1 MDNDYKFN
9 LANKLINNYDSYKN
23 EVITIYKDLFKN
35 NYNDYN
41 IGLWL
46 INSNDVDHLYKKN
59 LFYNLLKKYN
69 NENDKLQNIK
79 GILYPKFL
87 FESNKFDL
95 SINEIDNF
103 QKDYSL
109 LLSDIDFLKNNKV
122 DFFTFNCFSDINNLY
137 NIKYLIK
144 EDVIKHRINE
154 YNIKNDK
161 IKIAILSI
169 GINSSPNFYH
179 FIEVYYYL
187 SKINK
192 DIKIFLEN
200 KEEDLN
206 DYCKKMLKDIKVY
219 YIKDLDNNQVY
230 DLIKL
235 ENIDILLSMYGHF
248 TRYDILL
255 RKPCKILINGPDGG
269 WIFPSFF
276 MDYNL
281 SFKNNII
288 KNNDEYKFIKL
299 KHFLPIY
306 KKTNFKIKYKKP
318 LYSNKI
324 RIGLITT
331 PLKISKDLILLIK
344 KILNNNN
351 NIILTIYGYNLNDY
365 LRKLLN
371 IYDENKLIIKMYDNS
386 TNNEL
391 KYNLFYLDTFIYN
404 GHTTIGEIIS
414 AYRPIISYYNKDKI
428 AGSFSYSVIKNLNME
443 TELSADNIDDYYKLI
458 IKYSK
463 SEKEYYKMFNKFKK
477 NLIKS
482 KMLDNKFYAK
492 CLFDNL
498 ISIYKK
504 YNKSIKN
511 KSIKNKLLLILY
523 GESFREGNQ
532 HSRIRDTDYGFY
544 TQKKATMSHI
554 SFCKFLKNIGIDTDI
569 IINTYDTKY
578 ENNLKE
584 WYSKFNLKYISNR
597 ELIGVD
603 NLVNNA
609 IKSINNLNEYD
620 SILTTR
626 LDIFLKAYFKKI
638 FNKNWNKIMFISQN
652 WTLWNFFDN
661 GDPCIN
667 PIIQFIPKKYL
678 YINFISVDHN
688 AWSVYKN
695 MHKLTK
701 NDMDFMLDYYHDA
714 DSYKDYNPVYRI
726 VSREENKIWY
736 DKGIKINRDLLI

>member
-46 INSNDVDHLYKKN
+46 INSSDVDHLYKKK

-122 DFFTFNCFSDINNLY
+122 DFFIFNCFSDINNLY

-144 EDVIKHRINE
+144 EDVIKHRIDKF
-154 YNIKNDK
+154 NIKNDK

-169 GINSSPNFYH
+169 GINSSPIMYN

-192 DIKIFLEN
+192 DIIIFLEN

-206 DYCKKMLKDIKVY
+206 DYCKKMLKDIKIY
-219 YIKDLDNNQVY
+219 YIKDLDNDQVY

-269 WIFPSFF
+269 WIFPSFL

-288 KNNDEYKFIKL
+288 KNNNEYKFIKL
-299 KHFLPIY
+299 KHFLPIP

-391 KYNLFYLDTFIYN
+391 KSNIFYLDTFFFN
-404 GHTTIGEIIS
+404 GCSTAMEIIS

-428 AGSFSYSVIKNLNME
+428 TGSFSHSVIKNLNME
-443 TELSADNIDDYYKLI
+443 TELSADNVDDYYKLI
-458 IKYSK
+458 MKYSK
-463 SEKEYYKMFNKFKK
+463 SEKEYYKMFNKFKN

-482 KMLDNKFYAK
+482 KMLDNKYYAK

-504 YNKSIKN
+504 NEKN
-511 KSIKNKLLLILY
+511 S
-523 GESFREGNQ
+523 
-532 HSRIRDTDYGFY
+532 
-544 TQKKATMSHI
+544 
-554 SFCKFLKNIGIDTDI
+554 
-569 IINTYDTKY
+569 
-578 ENNLKE
+578 
-584 WYSKFNLKYISNR
+584 
-597 ELIGVD
+597 
-603 NLVNNA
+603 
-609 IKSINNLNEYD
+609 
-620 SILTTR
+620 
-626 LDIFLKAYFKKI
+626 
-638 FNKNWNKIMFISQN
+638 
-652 WTLWNFFDN
+652 
-661 GDPCIN
+661 
-667 PIIQFIPKKYL
+667 
-678 YINFISVDHN
+678 
-688 AWSVYKN
+688 
-695 MHKLTK
+695 
-701 NDMDFMLDYYHDA
+701 
-714 DSYKDYNPVYRI
+714 
-726 VSREENKIWY
+726 
-736 DKGIKINRDLLI
+736 